1 MKNFKTTVLAISIV
15 ASISGCQSM
24 HSGSFEDVNKEADKI
39 VNPTIDN
46 LKGELKPQRAAIGR
60 EFRGQH
66 YVDVNDYELGIVDN
80 RKLPPIFRQHAHMT
94 SSNAA
99 PVSIEQFAAEIF
111 QSYKVIVDVSDPALQ
126 QVTSEGEVPPTP
138 SNIGVTADTTGSIQ
152 PAVLREQ
159 EQSSFGMPLMKLKS
173 FEFSGTLEE
182 LLDYVSVL
190 NNIKWKFDEEA
201 GKIYIIKHE
210 IATFF
215 VYDFSHERTL
225 ESRITTET
233 NVEGGD
239 STGGSQKQL
248 EQTEILTP
256 WDDVKNTVETMIGD
270 SGSASFDRKTGLV
283 SVSSSDYIISR
294 VGNYI
299 DEINDASTQEISIA
313 FHLVRVKVNEG
324 NEKSIN
330 VNYLN
335 NLLKGKFAVA
345 GGLGELSPDI
355 LGNASS
361 LQEVTKGN
369 FLTLGD
375 GSFQALIGALNTIGT
390 ASVDAYDYVDMLN
403 NEVYNNQGSKNQEFI
418 ASIERSVSNNDN
430 GRDTVTTE
438 RDVAVD
444 GLNLSLKP
452 RIIGDRIVLDY
463 SISSSTFDGFVDA
476 GLGSGL
482 EGIKLKNDSTLDLSH
497 KAILRNGQTRVLV
510 ASSKEEKTS
519 NAEGPVSHKAW
530 LLGGNE
536 SDLVQKE
543 VTLITVTASYVN

>member
-1 MKNFKTTVLAISIV
+1 MKNFKTAVLAISVI
-15 ASISGCQSM
+15 AALSGCESL
-24 HSGSFEDVNKEADKI
+24 HSGSFDGVNKEADKI
-39 VNPTIDN
+39 VNPTIDS
-46 LKGELKPQRAAIGR
+46 LKGELKPQRGAIGQ

-66 YVDVNDYELGIVDN
+66 YVDANDYELGIVDN
-80 RKLPPIFRQHAHMT
+80 RKLPPVFRKTTFMSASEKAPMT
-94 SSNAA
+94 
-99 PVSIEQFAAEIF
+99 IEQFAAEIF

-126 QVTSEGEVPPTP
+126 QTSVDGEVPPTP
-138 SNIGVTADTTGSIQ
+138 SNIGVTADTTGSIEKV
-152 PAVLREQ
+152 ASVEKEQ
-159 EQSSFGMPLMKLKS
+159 TSFGAPLIKLKT
-173 FEFSGTLEE
+173 FEFGGTLEE

-190 NNIKWKFDEEA
+190 NNIKWKFDKDS
-201 GKIYIIKHE
+201 GKIYFIKHE

-215 VYDFSHERTL
+215 VYDFAHERTL

-233 NVEGGD
+233 SVEGGD
-239 STGGSQKQL
+239 STGGSQKELQQR
-248 EQTEILTP
+248 EELTP
-256 WDDVKNTVETMIGD
+256 WDDIKTTVETMIGE
-270 SGSASFDRKTGLV
+270 SGNASFDRKTGLV

-299 DEINDASTQEISIA
+299 NEINDASTQEISIA
-313 FHLVRVKVNEG
+313 FRLVRVKVSEG

-369 FLTLGD
+369 FLTVGD
-375 GSFQALIGALNTIGT
+375 GSFQALIGALNSIGT

-418 ASIERSVSNNDN
+418 ASIERSVSNSDT

-452 RIIGDRIVLDY
+452 RVIGDRIVLDY

-519 NAEGPVSHKAW
+519 NSEGPVSHNAW
-530 LLGGNE
+530 FFGGNE

-543 VTLITVTASYVN
+543 VTLITVTASYAN